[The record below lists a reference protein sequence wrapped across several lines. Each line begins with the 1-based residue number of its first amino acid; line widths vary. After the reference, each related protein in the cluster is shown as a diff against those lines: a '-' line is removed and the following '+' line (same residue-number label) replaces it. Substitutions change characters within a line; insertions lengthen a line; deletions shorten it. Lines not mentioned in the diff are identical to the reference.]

1 MGLIEQ
7 VVLLLLD
14 IYNYL
19 IIAYVLMSWVPNARD
34 SYIGELLGKLVEPY
48 LSIFRKIIPPLGMID
63 ISPIVAF
70 VALRFIRIGVVQVLS
85 YF

>member
-1 MGLIEQ
+1 MEQ

>member
-7 VVLLLLD
+7 VVFLLLD

-70 VALRFIRIGVVQVLS
+70 VALRFIRIGVEQVLS